1 MLSKLQFW
9 ERDFDGGLLQC
20 ISEVTYENDIK
31 KVPSAPDVSNYLI
44 SEDEPSAV
52 NRNGQDEPSAVNRN
66 KDSLRFNGM
75 ADNEVETRLKC
86 NRFVGIADN
95 ELERRLKEALLTST
109 SVPSQMKNFVLM
121 IKLQHVTILQHYLGS
136 SVHTAFVVLYVN
148 YGRPFWQ
155 HIVSSS
161 TGCSDSQYFQELYNY
176 CTTEKAWHLSNP
188 DAEKV
193 FKALRV
199 AGVKLAVVSNFD
211 TQLKPVLRALNCDHW
226 FDAVA
231 VSAEVAWHL
240 CDPDSEK
247 VFKALRAAGVKL
259 AVVSNF
265 DTQLRPVLRAL
276 NCDHWFDAVAVS
288 TEVEAEKPNPTIF
301 LKACELLEVNPDDVH
316 VVVCGFYIWFSSY
329 GVLSLLTS
337 MGVNG
342 MSISQQCNYF
352 VNSDTL
358 MKVNLYPSIMVAA
371 ATASCGERSR
381 FQRELLDKTCS

>member
-1 MLSKLQFW
+1 MRK
-9 ERDFDGGLLQC
+9 
-20 ISEVTYENDIK
+20 
-31 KVPSAPDVSNYLI
+31 
-44 SEDEPSAV
+44 
-52 NRNGQDEPSAVNRN
+52 DEPSAVNRN
-66 KDSLRFNGM
+66 KDSLRFDGM

-86 NRFVGIADN
+86 NRFIGIADN
-95 ELERRLKEALLTST
+95 ELKRRLK
-109 SVPSQMKNFVLM
+109 FVKFLW
-121 IKLQHVTILQHYLGS
+121 S
-136 SVHTAFVVLYVN
+136 SYCRYVN
-148 YGRPFWQ
+148 DGRLFWQ
-155 HIVSSS
+155 HIVSSA

-176 CTTEKAWHLSNP
+176 YTTEKAWHLSNP

-193 FKALRV
+193 FKALRA

-226 FDAVA
+226 FDAIA

-301 LKACELLEVNPDDVH
+301 LKACELLEVNPDDVVH
-316 VVVCGFYIWFSSY
+316 VDCSPPNHAGPAFFLKRQSIRMVDHWIRNFQIQLQVGSAYW
-329 GVLSLLTS
+329 LL
-337 MGVNG
+337 
-342 MSISQQCNYF
+342 F
-352 VNSDTL
+352 PHAKDASDTL

-371 ATASCGERSR
+371 ATASCGKRSR